1 MPQFTTALSLLLG
14 LGARIFYNKFFT
26 FRVPGIEDH
35 VLGGLWQGVALYH
48 VLMEYPFLTLPV
60 GFGIGARL
68 LVNFVVTYD
77 GAGCACTLLGVAVGV
92 LFTDIL
98 SQLLEDGDRE
108 DAYYEGSEVS
118 DYPRR
123 RRLVQLRGSYYDDER
138 MRDHNRRRR
147 AFFDDNPSVTTAV
160 TNYTNTTGTWDS
172 LSDWIDPNH
181 TMTPLEREVAALR
194 KKASMADSERRRF
207 KEEKQWAQV
216 QGNKARAAQ
225 MGWQVKRYSALMQS
239 FHREAD
245 LRLLEGSSYFL
256 PLCSPQISFPQIDYG
271 DWAPPI
277 SRSPPPLLPFCAHLD
292 SSANNEKHRQ
302 EVASMQASASQVAG
316 PSSASSLPMLPPPQP
331 VAITVGKSSKRPAPP
346 PSPPPRLIPPRES
359 SEEQDR
365 PVLRSAIAKGKQ
377 PERRARRISATA
389 DNDGSAMKAGSVY
402 TGTHHRRRAASVL
415 SRPSVRIEVHE

>member
-1 MPQFTTALSLLLG
+1 MPQFTTAVSLLLG
-14 LGARIFYNKFFT
+14 LGAP

-35 VLGGLWQGVALYH
+35 VLSGLWQGVALYH
-48 VLMEYPFLTLPV
+48 VLMEFPFITLPV

-77 GAGCACTLLGVAVGV
+77 TTGCACTLLGVAVGV

-98 SQLLEDGDRE
+98 SQVLEDGDQE
-108 DAYYEGSEVS
+108 DAYYEGSVVS

-123 RRLVQLRGSYYDDER
+123 RRLVQLRAAYEDDR

-147 AFFDDNPSVTTAV
+147 AFLEADPSVTTAI
-160 TNYTNTTGTWDS
+160 TNTTNTWDS

-181 TMTPLEREVAALR
+181 SMSPLEREVAALR

-245 LRLLEGSSYFL
+245 LRLLE
-256 PLCSPQISFPQIDYG
+256 
-271 DWAPPI
+271 
-277 SRSPPPLLPFCAHLD
+277 
-292 SSANNEKHRQ
+292 ANNERHRQ
-302 EVASMQASASQVAG
+302 EVASIHASASQVAG
-316 PSSASSLPMLPPPQP
+316 PSSSMPLLPPPQP
-331 VAITVGKSSKRPAPP
+331 VAITVGG
-346 PSPPPRLIPPRES
+346 PSR
-359 SEEQDR
+359 
-365 PVLRSAIAKGKQ
+365 RSAPTISKGKQ
-377 PERRARRISATA
+377 PERRVRRISGT
-389 DNDGSAMKAGSVY
+389 NDRDGNPMKAGSVY
-402 TGTHHRRRAASVL
+402 TGTHHRDREHRRAASVL
-415 SRPSVRIEVHE
+415 SRPSVRIEVHETPSRRSKRA

>member
-1 MPQFTTALSLLLG
+1 MPQLTTAFSLLLG
-14 LGARIFYNKFFT
+14 LGARILYNKFFS

-35 VLGGLWQGVALYH
+35 VLSGLWQGVALYY
-48 VLMEYPFLTLPV
+48 VLMEFPFLTLPV

-68 LVNFVVTYD
+68 LVNFVITYD
-77 GAGCACTLLGVAVGV
+77 AAGCACTLLGVAVGV

-98 SQLLEDGDRE
+98 SQLLEDGDPE
-108 DAYYEGSEVS
+108 DAYYEGSVVS

-123 RRLVQLRGSYYDDER
+123 RRLVQLRGSNDDDR

-147 AFFDDNPSVTTAV
+147 AFFDVDPSVTTAV
-160 TNYTNTTGTWDS
+160 TNTTGTWDS

-245 LRLLEGSSYFL
+245 LRLLEGPF
-256 PLCSPQISFPQIDYG
+256 I
-271 DWAPPI
+271 PP
-277 SRSPPPLLPFCAHLD
+277 FA
-292 SSANNEKHRQ
+292 
-302 EVASMQASASQVAG
+302 
-316 PSSASSLPMLPPPQP
+316 
-331 VAITVGKSSKRPAPP
+331 
-346 PSPPPRLIPPRES
+346 PRLISQLDIWWLAPPSFLLLQRTTSVIARRSLRSRRRHRRWQARPRRPQYSPRRSPSPSPLADQVANEHRRAPRRVLFPRLMRWNEIDRCDRLLRRES
-359 SEEQDR
+359 SLSD
-365 PVLRSAIAKGKQ
+365 VKGGYRL
-377 PERRARRISATA
+377 PLTRTE
-389 DNDGSAMKAGSVY
+389 
-402 TGTHHRRRAASVL
+402 
-415 SRPSVRIEVHE
+415 VR

>member
-1 MPQFTTALSLLLG
+1 MPKSVIVDLTWYMPQFTTAVSLLLG

-98 SQLLEDGDRE
+98 SQLLEDGDPE
-108 DAYYEGSEVS
+108 DAYYEGSVVS

-123 RRLVQLRGSYYDDER
+123 RRLVQLRGSYYEDER

-245 LRLLEGSSYFL
+245 LRLLEGSSFFFL
-256 PLCSPQISFPQIDYG
+256 PSLFTQISFPQIDYG

-277 SRSPPPLLPFCAHLD
+277 SRSPPPLLPFC
-292 SSANNEKHRQ
+292 
-302 EVASMQASASQVAG
+302 V
-316 PSSASSLPMLPPPQP
+316 P
-331 VAITVGKSSKRPAPP
+331 
-346 PSPPPRLIPPRES
+346 LILQRTM
-359 SEEQDR
+359 
-365 PVLRSAIAKGKQ
+365 RSI
-377 PERRARRISATA
+377 ARRS
-389 DNDGSAMKAGSVY
+389 
-402 TGTHHRRRAASVL
+402 HRCRC
-415 SRPSVRIEVHE
+415 RPHR

>member
-1 MPQFTTALSLLLG
+1 MPQLTTAFSLLLG
-14 LGARIFYNKFFT
+14 LGARILYNKFSS

-35 VLGGLWQGVALYH
+35 VLSGLWQGVALYY
-48 VLMEYPFLTLPV
+48 VLMGFPFLTLPV

-68 LVNFVVTYD
+68 LVNFVITYD
-77 GAGCACTLLGVAVGV
+77 AAGCACTLLGVAVGV

-98 SQLLEDGDRE
+98 SQLLEDGDPE
-108 DAYYEGSEVS
+108 DAYYEGSVVS

-123 RRLVQLRGSYYDDER
+123 RRLVQLRAPSNER
-138 MRDHNRRRR
+138 MHDHNRRRR
-147 AFFDDNPSVTTAV
+147 AFFDVDPSVTTAM
-160 TNYTNTTGTWDS
+160 TNNTAGTWDS

-245 LRLLEGSSYFL
+245 LRLLEGSF
-256 PLCSPQISFPQIDYG
+256 F
-271 DWAPPI
+271 
-277 SRSPPPLLPFCAHLD
+277 PFCPTTQSYGRKILAFSCLF
-292 SSANNEKHRQ
+292 SFTAANNERHRQ

-316 PSSASSLPMLPPPQP
+316 PTSAVSMLPPLQP
-331 VAITVGKSSKRPAPP
+331 VAITYGGSSRHQQPPPP
-346 PSPPPRLIPPRES
+346 PSPPPRLIPPP
-359 SEEQDR
+359 EEEERDR
-365 PVLRSAIAKGKQ
+365 PLRSAIAQGKQ
-377 PERRARRISATA
+377 PERRQRRISATA
-389 DNDGSAMKAGSVY
+389 DKDGNAMKAGSVH
-402 TGTHHRRRAASVL
+402 TGTHHRRRRAASVL

>member
-1 MPQFTTALSLLLG
+1 MPQLTTAFSLLLG
-14 LGARIFYNKFFT
+14 LGARILYNKFSS
-26 FRVPGIEDH
+26 FRTPGIEDH
-35 VLGGLWQGVALYH
+35 VLSGLWQGVALYY
-48 VLMEYPFLTLPV
+48 VLMEFPFLTLPV

-68 LVNFVVTYD
+68 LVNFVITYD
-77 GAGCACTLLGVAVGV
+77 AAGCACTLLGVAVGV

-98 SQLLEDGDRE
+98 SQLLEDGDPE
-108 DAYYEGSEVS
+108 DAYYEGSVVS

-123 RRLVQLRGSYYDDER
+123 RRLVQLRGPYSDDR

-147 AFFDDNPSVTTAV
+147 AFFDVDPSVTTAM
-160 TNYTNTTGTWDS
+160 TNNTAGTWDS

-245 LRLLEGSSYFL
+245 LRLLEGSCPPFLSRATRSYGRD
-256 PLCSPQISFPQIDYG
+256 ISAF
-271 DWAPPI
+271 
-277 SRSPPPLLPFCAHLD
+277 FF
-292 SSANNEKHRQ
+292 SSAAANNERHRQ

-316 PSSASSLPMLPPPQP
+316 PTSSVAMLPPPQP
-331 VAITVGKSSKRPAPP
+331 VAITFGGSSRHQQPPPP
-346 PSPPPRLIPPRES
+346 PSPPPRLIPPP
-359 SEEQDR
+359 EEEERDR
-365 PVLRSAIAKGKQ
+365 PLRSAIAQGKQ
-377 PERRARRISATA
+377 PERRQRRISATA
-389 DNDGSAMKAGSVY
+389 DKDGNAMKAGSAH
-402 TGTHHRRRAASVL
+402 TGTHHRRRRAASVL

>member
-1 MPQFTTALSLLLG
+1 MPQLTTAFSLLLG
-14 LGARIFYNKFFT
+14 LGARILYNKFSS
-26 FRVPGIEDH
+26 FRTPGIEDH
-35 VLGGLWQGVALYH
+35 VLSGLWQGVALYY
-48 VLMEYPFLTLPV
+48 VLMEFPFLTLPV

-77 GAGCACTLLGVAVGV
+77 AAGCACTLLGVAVGV

-98 SQLLEDGDRE
+98 SQVLEDGDPE
-108 DAYYEGSEVS
+108 DAYYEGSVVS

-123 RRLVQLRGSYYDDER
+123 RRLVQLRTPYGDDR

-147 AFFDDNPSVTTAV
+147 AFLEAEPSVTTAI
-160 TNYTNTTGTWDS
+160 TNTTNTWDS

-245 LRLLEGSSYFL
+245 LRLLEGL
-256 PLCSPQISFPQIDYG
+256 
-271 DWAPPI
+271 
-277 SRSPPPLLPFCAHLD
+277 LLPTRLRAFSRCF
-292 SSANNEKHRQ
+292 
-302 EVASMQASASQVAG
+302 
-316 PSSASSLPMLPPPQP
+316 
-331 VAITVGKSSKRPAPP
+331 APFALLQRTT
-346 PSPPPRLIPPRES
+346 SDI
-359 SEEQDR
+359 
-365 PVLRSAIAKGKQ
+365 
-377 PERRARRISATA
+377 ARRS
-389 DNDGSAMKAGSVY
+389 
-402 TGTHHRRRAASVL
+402 RRSMRL
-415 SRPSVRIEVHE
+415 PRR

>member
-1 MPQFTTALSLLLG
+1 MPQFTTAVSLLLG
-14 LGARIFYNKFFT
+14 LGARIVYNKFLT

-35 VLGGLWQGVALYH
+35 VLSGLWQGVALYH
-48 VLMEYPFLTLPV
+48 VLMEFPFITLPV

-77 GAGCACTLLGVAVGV
+77 TTGCACTLLGVAVGV

-98 SQLLEDGDRE
+98 SQVLEDGDQE
-108 DAYYEGSEVS
+108 DAYYEGSVVS

-123 RRLVQLRGSYYDDER
+123 RRLVQLRAAYEDDR

-147 AFFDDNPSVTTAV
+147 AFLEADPSVTTAI
-160 TNYTNTTGTWDS
+160 TNTTNTWDS

-181 TMTPLEREVAALR
+181 SMSPLEREVAALR

-245 LRLLEGSSYFL
+245 LRLLE
-256 PLCSPQISFPQIDYG
+256 
-271 DWAPPI
+271 
-277 SRSPPPLLPFCAHLD
+277 
-292 SSANNEKHRQ
+292 ANNERHRQ
-302 EVASMQASASQVAG
+302 EVASIHASASQVAG
-316 PSSASSLPMLPPPQP
+316 PSSSMPLLPPPQP
-331 VAITVGKSSKRPAPP
+331 VAITVGGPSRRSA
-346 PSPPPRLIPPRES
+346 PSPPPRLIPPP
-359 SEEQDR
+359 EEER
-365 PVLRSAIAKGKQ
+365 PPLRSAISKGKQ
-377 PERRARRISATA
+377 PERRVRRISGT
-389 DNDGSAMKAGSVY
+389 NDRDGNPMKAGSVY
-402 TGTHHRRRAASVL
+402 TGTHHRDREHRRAASVL

>member
-1 MPQFTTALSLLLG
+1 MPQFTTAVSLLLG
-14 LGARIFYNKFFT
+14 LGARIVYNKFIT

-35 VLGGLWQGVALYH
+35 VLSGLWQGVALYH
-48 VLMEYPFLTLPV
+48 VLMEYPFITLPV

-77 GAGCACTLLGVAVGV
+77 TTGCACTLLGVAVGV

-98 SQLLEDGDRE
+98 SQVLEDGDQE
-108 DAYYEGSEVS
+108 DYYEGSVVS

-123 RRLVQLRGSYYDDER
+123 RRLVQLRAAYEDDR

-147 AFFDDNPSVTTAV
+147 AFLEADPSVTTAI
-160 TNYTNTTGTWDS
+160 TNTTNTWDS

-245 LRLLEGSSYFL
+245 LRLLE
-256 PLCSPQISFPQIDYG
+256 
-271 DWAPPI
+271 
-277 SRSPPPLLPFCAHLD
+277 
-292 SSANNEKHRQ
+292 ANNERHRQ
-302 EVASMQASASQVAG
+302 EVASIHASASQVAG
-316 PSSASSLPMLPPPQP
+316 PSSSMPLLPPPQP
-331 VAITVGKSSKRPAPP
+331 VAITVGGPSRRSA
-346 PSPPPRLIPPRES
+346 PSPPPRLIPPP
-359 SEEQDR
+359 EEDR
-365 PVLRSAIAKGKQ
+365 PPLRSAISKGKQ
-377 PERRARRISATA
+377 PERRVRRISGT
-389 DNDGSAMKAGSVY
+389 NDKDGNPMKAGSVY
-402 TGTHHRRRAASVL
+402 TGTHHRDREHRRAASVL
-415 SRPSVRIEVHE
+415 SRPSVRIEVHETPSRRSKRA